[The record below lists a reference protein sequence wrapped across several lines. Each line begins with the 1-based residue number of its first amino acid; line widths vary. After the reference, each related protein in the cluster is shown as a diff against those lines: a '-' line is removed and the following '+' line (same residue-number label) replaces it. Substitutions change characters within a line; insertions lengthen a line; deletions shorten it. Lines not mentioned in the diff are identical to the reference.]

1 MSAKIE
7 PLVLQCVQ
15 HGDAS
20 HKHFVGL
27 AETITTQINAQH
39 SLYLRRLY
47 RVGSLSAPVFSFR
60 NHPTWRGLNLAPWP
74 RLLQSMSP
82 YLVLKVDWEWIV
94 FFFSF
99 LLLASTAG
107 DASHRSLGIPL
118 PKKYLCQRNK
128 GDFNLVN
135 ASPGAPVS
143 SYLFK
148 HIIYFQIQ
156 FLVYALSY
164 PSAAKMRGS
173 STLDNHQVRFYN

>member
-94 FFFSF
+94 VFFFF
-99 LLLASTAG
+99 FAF
-107 DASHRSLGIPL
+107 SLHSRRRQSQEPWYSIAKEIPL
-118 PKKYLCQRNK
+118 PEKQGR
-128 GDFNLVN
+128 FQPRERQ
-135 ASPGAPVS
+135 SWS
-143 SYLFK
+143 SGVILL
-148 HIIYFQIQ
+148 I
-156 FLVYALSY
+156 
-164 PSAAKMRGS
+164 
-173 STLDNHQVRFYN
+173 